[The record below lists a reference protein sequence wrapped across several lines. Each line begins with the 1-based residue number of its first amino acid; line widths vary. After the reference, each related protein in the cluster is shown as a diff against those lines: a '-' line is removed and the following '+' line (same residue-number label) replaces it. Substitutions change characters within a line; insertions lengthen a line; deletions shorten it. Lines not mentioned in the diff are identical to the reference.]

1 MLSTYV
7 EDADRPV
14 YLLNAPLSLSA
25 DEPNNDV
32 MRELAPEQRVID
44 RGKALD
50 QWNELYAFLAS
61 QGLVYLVPSVAGL
74 QDQVFVAN
82 LALRLHHLHGT
93 VVVSNFR
100 SPPRM
105 GETPVGYD
113 FFKTHGFET
122 VIAPP
127 YFEGE
132 ADLKYLRDNI
142 YLGAHGIRSSIEA
155 LDWFRETYDMDVVP
169 VELTDGRL
177 YHLDCVLFPL
187 TPTHVMLCPDF
198 LGRET
203 VARIERVAEIVPIPL
218 AVAGSATTNCVRSG
232 DTLLSDSHIETLS
245 ASDPSYAEERAKLDV
260 LETIA
265 SRYGFEFQF
274 FNLSEFDKSGAALS
288 CHVMHLARG
297 W

>member
-1 MLSTYV
+1 MLSTFLEV
-7 EDADRPV
+7 ADRPV

-25 DEPNNDV
+25 DSPNNEV
-32 MRELAPEQRVID
+32 MCALTPEQRVID
-44 RGKALD
+44 RGVALD
-50 QWNELYAFLAS
+50 QWGELYSFLAAR
-61 QGLVYLVPSVAGL
+61 GLVYLVPSVAGL

-82 LALRLHHLHGT
+82 LAIRLHHLEST

-100 SPPRM
+100 SEPRY
-105 GETPVGYD
+105 GETAVGYD
-113 FFKTHGFET
+113 FFKSHGFET

-142 YLGAHGIRSSIEA
+142 YLGAHGIRSSMAA
-155 LDWFRETYDMDVVP
+155 LDWFRETYEMDVVP

-187 TPTHVMLCPDF
+187 TPTQVILCPEF

-203 VARIERVAEIVPIPL
+203 VARIERVANIISIPL
-218 AVAGSATTNCVRSG
+218 AVAGSATTNCVRTG
-232 DTLLSDSHIETLS
+232 NTLLSDSHIETLS
-245 ASDPSYAEERAKLDV
+245 ASDPAYVEERTKLDV
-260 LETIA
+260 LGKIA
-265 SRYGFEFQF
+265 AHHGFEFEF